1 MLKIAIIPARGGSK
15 RIPRKN
21 IRNFLGKPIIEY
33 SIKTALESGIYD
45 VVMVSTDD
53 VEIAD
58 LAKKCGA
65 EVPFYRSSDTSDDN
79 ATTAAVL
86 LEVLEKYEGQGK
98 FFDIGTCIYPTA
110 PFITEKVLKESFT
123 LLESGKYDT
132 IFPVVRYSYPIQRAL
147 KVENNKMKLFSEQYK
162 KSRSQDLEPSFHD
175 AGQFYTFKVKEFKE
189 LENLWTENTGVI
201 EMPELEV
208 QDIDNEE
215 DWKIAELKFNLIDRD

>member
-162 KSRSQDLEPSFHD
+162 NSRSQDLEPSFHD